1 MDIGADRLD
10 QQGSQRGATERGSR
24 CALWGVLNVTPDS
37 FSDGGRFLD
46 HEAAIARGRAMV
58 AAGADVVDV
67 GGEST
72 RPRGKDYGAGAEA
85 VGAGEEADRVL
96 PVVEALSRAGVAVSI
111 DTRKG
116 AVARQALAAGARIVN
131 DVSGGADQELLA
143 VCAKEAAELVLMHNR
158 GRGEVEA
165 PFTEY
170 QDVMKE
176 VAAELEERVAR
187 AEAAGVA
194 RERLWLDP
202 GLGFAKTAAQSGA
215 LLARLPELVALGHPV
230 LVGASRK
237 SFLARLSRRP
247 DGSLASPQEREAGSA
262 VAVAVA
268 VSKGAAAVRVHDVNA
283 AWQAARFA
291 EALAATEG
299 AG

>member
-1 MDIGADRLD
+1 MDREAERLD
-10 QQGSQRGATERGSR
+10 QHDAAGASRGSR

-37 FSDGGRFLD
+37 FSDGGRFQAR
-46 HEAAIARGRAMV
+46 EAAVARGQALV

-72 RPRGKDYGAGAEA
+72 RPRGKDYGDGAAEVSA
-85 VGAGEEADRVL
+85 VEEADRVL
-96 PVVEALSRAGVAVSI
+96 PVIEALCRAGVAVSV

-116 AVARQALAAGARIVN
+116 SVARQAVAAGARIVN
-131 DVSGGADQELLA
+131 DVSGGGDPELLA
-143 VCAKEAAELVLMHNR
+143 VCAKEAVTLVLMHNR
-158 GRGEVEA
+158 GRGEVHA

-170 QDVMKE
+170 QDVVSE

-187 AEAAGVA
+187 AEAAGVD
-194 RERLWLDP
+194 RSRVWLDP

-215 LLARLPELVALGHPV
+215 LLARLPELAELGHPL

-237 SFLARLSRRP
+237 SFLARLARRP
-247 DGSLASPQEREAGSA
+247 DGSLAAPDAREAGSA

-268 VSKGAAAVRVHDVNA
+268 VAKGAAAVRVHDVA
-283 AWQAARFA
+283 GAWQAARLM
-291 EALAATEG
+291 EALATAERR
-299 AG
+299 A